1 MSTYK
6 DTLTLYEE
14 MVATGMPEA
23 QAKVQAHQL
32 GGIDTYVGDAIHQM
46 NKRMDDKFNEMD
58 DKFSEMEHRFNGKFN
73 DVDKKLDKIDKDLIW
88 MRVIGAAMI
97 VAFLSNAW
105 FH

>member
-14 MVATGMPEA
+14 LVASGVPDA
-23 QAKVQAHQL
+23 QAKIQAHQL
-32 GGIDTYVGDAIHQM
+32 GGINDA
-46 NKRMDDKFNEMD
+46 MDRQTDILEDIK
-58 DKFSEMEHRFNGKFN
+58 
-73 DVDKKLDKIDKDLIW
+73 KDLFW
-88 MRVIGAAMI
+88 MRIIGGAMI

>member
-14 MVATGMPEA
+14 LVASGVPDE

-32 GGIDTYVGDAIHQM
+32 GAVSTYVGDAIHQM
-46 NKRMDDKFNEMD
+46 NDRMNIKFNEMD
-58 DKFSEMEHRFNGKFN
+58 ERMDNKFN
-73 DVDKKLDKIDKDLIW
+73 EVDRKLDKIDKDLIW

>member
-14 MVATGMPEA
+14 LVASGVPDE

-32 GGIDTYVGDAIHQM
+32 GSMGDYMGNAINGM
-46 NKRMDDKFNEMD
+46 NARFNEMD
-58 DKFSEMEHRFNGKFN
+58 R
-73 DVDKKLDKIDKDLIW
+73 KLEKIDKDLIW
-88 MRVIGAAMI
+88 MRIIGVAMI

-105 FH
+105 FN

>member
-14 MVATGMPEA
+14 LVASGVSEG

-32 GGIDTYVGDAIHQM
+32 GSVGDYMGNAINNM
-46 NKRMDDKFNEMD
+46 NAKFVEMD
-58 DKFSEMEHRFNGKFN
+58 R
-73 DVDKKLDKIDKDLIW
+73 KLEKIDKDLIW

-97 VAFLSNAW
+97 VAFLSNTW
-105 FH
+105 FK

>member
-1 MSTYK
+1 MSYK

-14 MVATGMPEA
+14 LVASGVPDE

-32 GGIDTYVGDAIHQM
+32 GGIGTYVGDAI
-46 NKRMDDKFNEMD
+46 NEVN
-58 DKFSEMEHRFNGKFN
+58 R
-73 DVDKKLDKIDKDLIW
+73 KLEKIDKDLIW

-105 FH
+105 FK

>member
-14 MVATGMPEA
+14 LVASGVSEG

-32 GGIDTYVGDAIHQM
+32 GSVGDYMGNAINDM
-46 NKRMDDKFNEMD
+46 NAKFVEMD
-58 DKFSEMEHRFNGKFN
+58 R
-73 DVDKKLDKIDKDLIW
+73 KLEKIDKDLIW
-88 MRVIGAAMI
+88 MRIIGGAMI

-105 FH
+105 FS

>member
-1 MSTYK
+1 MSNYK

-14 MVATGMPEA
+14 LVASGVPDD

-32 GGIDTYVGDAIHQM
+32 GGIGTYVGDAI
-46 NKRMDDKFNEMD
+46 
-58 DKFSEMEHRFNGKFN
+58 SEVNR
-73 DVDKKLDKIDKDLIW
+73 KLEKIDKDLIW

-105 FH
+105 FR

>member
-14 MVATGMPEA
+14 LVASGVPEG

-32 GGIDTYVGDAIHQM
+32 GSVGDYMGNAINNM
-46 NKRMDDKFNEMD
+46 NAKFVEMD
-58 DKFSEMEHRFNGKFN
+58 R
-73 DVDKKLDKIDKDLIW
+73 KLEKIDKDLIW

-105 FH
+105 FK